1 MNFIQ
6 IFTLNLLCP
15 LDKKKTILRQAL
27 KCIEQHITSH
37 ITTPHNH
44 VRTDKCLYVFSM
56 MLYKCNLLNFTVH
69 FTAFFSFFIIFSF
82 TSVGN
87 TILSSFFPSLLPS
100 LLSYLLSSPPSLFLF
115 FNLYSLLPTLYLPAL
130 LFFPSSSPLFF
141 FLSSPPGPCLY
152 LFFLPSLPS
161 LTHYTLLYF
170 YLSLLITFF
179 LFCWLIPFNSSSS
192 QIMLLILQI
201 QY

>member
-1 MNFIQ
+1 MYICIHTQRDYINWHISYITNLVIQLNFIQ
-6 IFTLNLLCP
+6 ISPLNLLCP
-15 LDKKKTILRQAL
+15 LDKKKTIPRQAL

-44 VRTDKCLYVFSM
+44 VRTDKSLYEFSM

-87 TILSSFFPSLLPS
+87 TILSSFFSSLLPS

-115 FNLYSLLPTLYLPAL
+115 LICTLFFL
-130 LFFPSSSPLFF
+130 LFSSSF
-141 FLSSPPGPCLY
+141 FLSS
-152 LFFLPSLPS
+152 
-161 LTHYTLLYF
+161 
-170 YLSLLITFF
+170 LSLSIF
-179 LFCWLIPFNSSSS
+179 
-192 QIMLLILQI
+192 
-201 QY
+201 